1 MPSQVL
7 TTTGTSAASDRN
19 ATLAVSP
26 RPNQTEISGIQA
38 NSEICLKVLKLGL
51 ARRLK
56 MRDTPSAAPSSRPA
70 RVPMAKPVNSRQAGA
85 QRAHSLPP
93 EICSTAVA
101 STFGRHQQRRI
112 DQAGMG
118 QQPP

>member
-70 RVPMAKPVNSRQAGA
+70 RVPMAKPVNSRARLA
-85 QRAHSLPP
+85 PSARHSLPP

-101 STFGRHQQRRI
+101 STSR
-112 DQAGMG
+112 AA
-118 QQPP
+118 PAAPN

>member
-85 QRAHSLPP
+85 QRAPQLAAGDLLDGGGQHSRAAPAAP
-93 EICSTAVA
+93 N
-101 STFGRHQQRRI
+101 
-112 DQAGMG
+112 
-118 QQPP
+118 

>member
-38 NSEICLKVLKLGL
+38 NSEICLKVLKLGP
-51 ARRLK
+51 ARLK
-56 MRDTPSAAPSSRPA
+56 MRDTPSVAPSSRPA
-70 RVPMAKPVNSRQAGA
+70 RVPMAKPVNSRARLA
-85 QRAHSLPP
+85 PSARHSLPP

-101 STFGRHQQRRI
+101 STFS
-112 DQAGMG
+112 A
-118 QQPP
+118 PAAPN